1 MIPGRAEGMKI
12 PEEVPVL
19 FYICG
24 MPDIQKENAGS
35 MPCRKRERE
44 MEKEKLNRIYDIC
57 FFDLDGTIIDS
68 SPGITNS
75 VMYAL
80 KKFGIEETDREK
92 LCKFIGPPLTDSFAR
107 FYGFNEKKS
116 WLGVEYYREYYQDTG
131 IFECSVYN
139 GLEESLKALKAAGK
153 RLFVATSK
161 PEVYARKIIEHFGLE
176 EYFEYVA
183 GMELDGRRGSKAEVI
198 EYLIDTCHVTEKQRV
213 LMIGDREHDV
223 LGAKKEG
230 LDCMGVLYGFG
241 NREELEKAGAV
252 CIAETPEDIAKIIL
266 K

>member
-1 MIPGRAEGMKI
+1 MK
-12 PEEVPVL
+12 
-19 FYICG
+19 
-24 MPDIQKENAGS
+24 KEQ
-35 MPCRKRERE
+35 
-44 MEKEKLNRIYDIC
+44 LNRTYDIC

-75 VMYAL
+75 VIYAL
-80 KKFGIEETDREK
+80 KKFGIEETDRAK
-92 LCKFIGPPLTDSFAR
+92 LYKFIGPPLTDSFAR
-107 FYGFNEKKS
+107 FYGFDEKKS

-131 IFECSVYN
+131 IFECSVYD
-139 GLEESLKALKAAGK
+139 GLEESLKELKAAGK

-161 PEVYARKIIEHFGLE
+161 PEVYARRIIEHFGLE

-183 GMELDGRRGSKAEVI
+183 GMELDGGRGSKAEVI
-198 EYLIDTCHVTEKQRV
+198 EYLIDTCRV
-213 LMIGDREHDV
+213 KKKDKILMIGDREHDV

-230 LDCMGVLYGFG
+230 FDCMGVLYGFG

-252 CIAETPEDIAKIIL
+252 CIADTPEDIADIIL